1 MEHNSAAL
9 PVGRWQSMLRAD
21 HIAITA
27 EITPP
32 LSHAEGLLDKAL
44 PLRGLVDSVNATDG
58 AGVRAHI
65 DSRRSLNTRGQRC
78 GGRAIPEHR
87 GVRGPQRPQSCG
99 AGVTN
104 ER

>member
-65 DSRRSLNTRGQRC
+65 DSRIAASILVVNGAVAERFRNIAAYGDLS
-78 GGRAIPEHR
+78 GRRVA
-87 GVRGPQRPQSCG
+87 VQ
-99 AGVTN
+99 A
-104 ER
+104 